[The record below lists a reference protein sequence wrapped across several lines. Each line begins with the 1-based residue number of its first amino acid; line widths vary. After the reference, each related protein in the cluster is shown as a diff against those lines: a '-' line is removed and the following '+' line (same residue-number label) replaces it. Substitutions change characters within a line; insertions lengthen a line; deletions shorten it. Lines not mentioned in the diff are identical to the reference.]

1 MATSTTDEWKDVPQT
16 LYHYCNAEGLKGIV
30 ENKCLWMSNVACMN
44 DYMEHNW
51 LLELARECLR
61 LRMRRSVLNL
71 LDSPDQFYEELETL
85 VFSQPTSTPYV
96 VSFSAG
102 GDILSQWR
110 AYSDDGLGFAVGFD
124 PRLFGVPP
132 CIPRTPYCTLPH
144 HHPSNIGLSQ
154 VFYKKEM
161 QVSYLD
167 KQITECHDNTAS
179 PTSERARQCYD
190 FILRAALVSK
200 NPAFQEEGEWRIIWL
215 PKGDPVPTEGGAEL
229 QGPKFRVRGGRVIP
243 YYELRCNRMPK
254 EIMPI
259 KEVVLGPKN
268 PHRGDWQDIARL
280 LVSHGHDVSGIE
292 FVQSQASYR

>member
-132 CIPRTPYCTLPH
+132 CILRTPYCTLPT
-144 HHPSNIGLSQ
+144 
-154 VFYKKEM
+154 
-161 QVSYLD
+161 
-167 KQITECHDNTAS
+167 ITR
-179 PTSERARQCYD
+179 PTSVYRRCSTKRRCRYPISTSRLPSATITRHRQQANAHGNAMTSFCGRLW
-190 FILRAALVSK
+190 FLRILRFRK
-200 NPAFQEEGEWRIIWL
+200 RGNGE
-215 PKGDPVPTEGGAEL
+215 
-229 QGPKFRVRGGRVIP
+229 
-243 YYELRCNRMPK
+243 
-254 EIMPI
+254 
-259 KEVVLGPKN
+259 
-268 PHRGDWQDIARL
+268 
-280 LVSHGHDVSGIE
+280 
-292 FVQSQASYR
+292 